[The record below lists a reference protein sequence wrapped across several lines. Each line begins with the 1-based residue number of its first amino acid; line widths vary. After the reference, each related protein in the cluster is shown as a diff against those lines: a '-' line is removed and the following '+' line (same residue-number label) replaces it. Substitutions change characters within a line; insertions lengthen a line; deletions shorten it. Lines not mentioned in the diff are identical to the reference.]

1 MTDLSPAAQSV
12 LTAIHA
18 APDNTRDSYRS
29 AGAAALRAAADQVM
43 PLTKTP
49 WGSTLIPILTA
60 EESRNGLLAI
70 AAELESQTTTNPTQ
84 QQ

>member
-1 MTDLSPAAQSV
+1 MTDLSPAARAV
-12 LTAIHA
+12 LDAFLKT
-18 APDNTRDSYRS
+18 PGEEPMPGWDYGRDL
-29 AGAAALRAAADQVM
+29 AAALRAAADQLI

-70 AAELESQTTTNPTQ
+70 AAELEGAP
-84 QQ
+84 

>member
-1 MTDLSPAAQSV
+1 MTKPLSPAAQALLDAFFASDWEDEP
-12 LTAIHA
+12 LHA
-18 APDNTRDSYRS
+18 NIAR
-29 AGAAALRAAADQVM
+29 ALRAAADQLM

-70 AAELESQTTTNPTQ
+70 AAELEGH
-84 QQ
+84 